1 MEKINLQLEANTKE
15 AQKNVDD
22 LNKKVKDT
30 GRSARKASKDLSVG
44 MTAGK
49 EAVRA
54 LDRFTG
60 GLASKLV
67 AVGKAAKLSGKAMK
81 SALISTGICLLYTS
95 PSPRD

>member
-1 MEKINLQLEANTKE
+1 
-15 AQKNVDD
+15 
-22 LNKKVKDT
+22 
-30 GRSARKASKDLSVG
+30 

-67 AVGKAAKLSGKAMK
+67 AVGKAAKLSGKAMR
-81 SALISTGICLLYTS
+81 SALISTGIGALVVALGLVVQYWDDIVGLVDGVSSEQKDLLESTQKL
-95 PSPRD
+95 